1 MLLSSL
7 VSLLVLASCARTA
20 PSPRALRPA
29 RAPRPSMP
37 RLGTPSEDVPVV
49 SRNGTQLPAYSKVY
63 WFNQLIDHTNPSL
76 GTFRQ
81 RYWHTYEFYEP
92 GA

>member
-1 MLLSSL
+1 
-7 VSLLVLASCARTA
+7 
-20 PSPRALRPA
+20 
-29 RAPRPSMP
+29 MP

-92 GA
+92 GARLPLARG